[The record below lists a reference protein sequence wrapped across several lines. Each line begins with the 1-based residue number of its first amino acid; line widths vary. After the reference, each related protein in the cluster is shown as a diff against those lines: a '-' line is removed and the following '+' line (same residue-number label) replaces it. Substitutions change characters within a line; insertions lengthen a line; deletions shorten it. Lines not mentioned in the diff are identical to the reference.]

1 MASGKTHLSLDNA
14 FRAPLGSIFHRRLE
28 ALRQQA
34 HADCLGQENRTNVV
48 IFDSAEMDAKLL
60 NAAIY
65 FMYSGDCG
73 FPHAMH
79 FDL

>member
-1 MASGKTHLSLDNA
+1 MPFEPLLDQYSTGDS
-14 FRAPLGSIFHRRLE
+14 RP
-28 ALRQQA
+28 LRQQA
-34 HADCLGQENRTNVV
+34 HADCFGQENRTNVV

>member
-1 MASGKTHLSLDNA
+1 VHPRQAIGHGQRQTHLSLDNA
-14 FRAPLGSIFHRRLE
+14 FRAPLGS
-28 ALRQQA
+28 
-34 HADCLGQENRTNVV
+34 DCLGQENRTNVV

-65 FMYSGDCG
+65 FMYSGDCE